1 MSKLIGIL
9 KWIKHFTL
17 KLLDEQL
24 AYFFSRFYSSRQKQH
39 KLFIFGQ
46 GRSGSTLLE
55 SLLKS
60 TNYFNSYGELLGP
73 CPREVSNP
81 FNYLSGL
88 AKRSQKHFLFHLKI
102 YHLSRE
108 RKNKIDPADFL
119 HQLHADGWKMIY
131 IKRNNVIEQQL
142 SNYLAEKRENYHKY
156 DDEQEALSL
165 VIDCEEFVEKVT
177 ERLRFLETEQRILSN
192 IPHIEVVY
200 ERDLLEGGAHQK
212 TINNILTFLA
222 LPNISVK
229 TTLKKVNRQQVSD
242 LVENYTEFESYLK
255 QNRWENFLR

>member
-1 MSKLIGIL
+1 VSRLIGIL

-24 AYFFSRFYSSRQKQH
+24 AYVFNRLYSSRQRQH

-81 FNYLSGL
+81 FNYLAGL
-88 AKRSQKHFLFHLKI
+88 AKHSQKPFLFHLKI

-131 IKRNNVIEQQL
+131 IKRENVIEQQL
-142 SNYLAEKRENYHKY
+142 SNYVAEKRENYHKH
-156 DDEQEALSL
+156 DDEQETLSL
-165 VIDCEEFVEKVT
+165 VIDCGEFVEKVK
-177 ERLRFLETEQRILSN
+177 ERLRFLETEKRILSN

-200 ERDLLEGGAHQK
+200 ESDLLEDGDHQK
-212 TINNILTFLA
+212 TINNILAFLA
-222 LPNISVK
+222 LPRISVK
-229 TTLKKVNRQQVSD
+229 TTLRKVNRQQTSD
-242 LVENYTEFESYLK
+242 LIENYVDFEACLK
-255 QNRWENFLR
+255 QNGWGNFVR